1 MPANT
6 PLLVIAATCV
16 VISLVTIVVYGWDKS
31 CAKRGARRVP
41 EATLH
46 LLALLGGWPG
56 AALAQSLFRHKSQKT
71 SFRIVFYLTV
81 ALHLAAVAALLHY
94 L

>member
-81 ALHLAAVAALLHY
+81 ALHLAAVAALLHH

>member
-16 VISLVTIVVYGWDKS
+16 VLSLVTIVVYGWDKS